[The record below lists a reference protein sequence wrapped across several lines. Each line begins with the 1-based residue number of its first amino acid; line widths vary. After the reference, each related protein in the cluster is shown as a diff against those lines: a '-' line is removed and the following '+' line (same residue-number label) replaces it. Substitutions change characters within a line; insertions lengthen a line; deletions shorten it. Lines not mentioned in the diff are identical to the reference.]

1 MTGRRSA
8 GALLLALT
16 CLLAVLAPASTAS
29 AEPAADR
36 VPDGVL
42 QLDVQQV
49 SPTVLTPGDDVTVRA
64 TLRNTGAREVSGLS
78 ARLLAWTP
86 RLRTREDVRGWATD
100 DFRGIDA
107 GNVLLRDAPVTS
119 LPPGGELPLELTAPA
134 SGLGLPRSASSWGP
148 RGLTLDVVDA
158 RSRQLAKARAFVVW
172 DPRPAGAAQSGDL
185 TTLSVLAPLTAG
197 PPDVASAVLPPD
209 RVAELTADGGRLAR
223 VLQVA
228 SRPGVAWALDPALL
242 TAATQAGT
250 PDAAAGTPSPST
262 PTQGATAP
270 GDGTPG
276 TPSAWLSALQD
287 AATSRDVVALPQTD
301 PDLAAIAH
309 AGTPELYT
317 RAVQQGRRTVADL
330 LDAPART
337 DVAWPATGAADPATA
352 RLAAAAGATAIVL
365 SAGAQP
371 PEDPDVG
378 TVTGRSTVT
387 AGDTRLDGLLVDTGL
402 STTLEDAVEGR
413 APVLA
418 TSRLLAETA
427 VITRSGNAPHLLLA
441 LPRDWDPDVAAASGA
456 LDALGSAPW
465 VRRAPLRDLVDTEP
479 PDVDREDVRLTEQD
493 RAGELPPA
501 GLRQAASAVDA
512 VQGVTAA
519 LTRPERVLE
528 GVERSAVAATAVS
541 WRDDL
546 PAWRQAVDRLLATGR
561 AVAGGVHVLEGSA
574 VNVVSSE
581 ADLPVTVAND
591 LGQEVQV
598 VVSLQPRSPRLV
610 PEGTVAVRIPA
621 ESTERVA
628 LPVKAVANGNT
639 EVVVNVR
646 APDGAPLGAPV
657 TVPVRVRADW
667 ETRGILVAGGLLA
680 LVLVVGLVRTIRRG
694 GRRGGGVDP
703 VASEPVEAR

>member
-8 GALLLALT
+8 GALLVALT
-16 CLLAVLAPASTAS
+16 CLLAVLAPASAQ
-29 AEPAADR
+29 PAADP
-36 VPDGVL
+36 VPEGVL

-49 SPTVLTPGDDVTVRA
+49 SPTVLTPDGDVTVRA

-134 SGLGLPRSASSWGP
+134 SGLGLPRSASAWGP

-172 DPRPAGAAQSGDL
+172 DPRPSGAAQTGDL

-209 RVAELTADGGRLAR
+209 RIAELTADGGRLAR

-242 TAATQAGT
+242 TAATQAGAS
-250 PDAAAGTPSPST
+250 DATAGTPSPST
-262 PTQGATAP
+262 SASPGAAP

-276 TPSAWLSALQD
+276 APSAWLSALQD
-287 AATSRDVVALPQTD
+287 AATSRDVVALPQAD

-309 AGTPELYT
+309 ADTPELYT
-317 RAVQQGRRTVADL
+317 RAVQQGRRTVAEL

-337 DVAWPATGAADPATA
+337 DVAWPADGAADPATA
-352 RLAAAAGATAIVL
+352 RLAATAGATAIVL

-387 AGDTRLDGLLVDTGL
+387 AGDARLDGLLVDTGL

-441 LPRDWDPDVAAASGA
+441 LPREWDPDVAAAAGA

-479 PDVDREDVRLTEQD
+479 PDVDREDVRLTEED

-546 PAWRQAVDRLLATGR
+546 PAWQRAVDQLLATGR

-581 ADLPVTVAND
+581 ADLPVTVANT

-610 PEGTVAVRIPA
+610 PEGSVAVRIPA

-639 EVVVNVR
+639 EVVVSVR

-694 GRRGGGVDP
+694 GRRRGGVDP
-703 VASEPVEAR
+703 VASEPVEVP